1 MFYHRMVMA
10 KGHLGWTVGG
20 GVMNNPGRY
29 LVLYPTGDANPIPA
43 VGTGAVGTHPFS
55 ANPGDK
61 FHAYDYS
68 TTVDLMPNDYLT
80 FRMEVVHRHADVPYF
95 AGHGGVTSPDGYNT
109 TPLGG
114 TNFVPDLVNSETRF
128 IAALLVR
135 F

>member
-1 MFYHRMVMA
+1 V
-10 KGHLGWTVGG
+10 
-20 GVMNNPGRY
+20 
-29 LVLYPTGDANPIPA
+29 
-43 VGTGAVGTHPFS
+43 
-55 ANPGDK
+55 
-61 FHAYDYS
+61 
-68 TTVDLMPNDYLT
+68 
-80 FRMEVVHRHADVPYF
+80 EHRHADVPYF